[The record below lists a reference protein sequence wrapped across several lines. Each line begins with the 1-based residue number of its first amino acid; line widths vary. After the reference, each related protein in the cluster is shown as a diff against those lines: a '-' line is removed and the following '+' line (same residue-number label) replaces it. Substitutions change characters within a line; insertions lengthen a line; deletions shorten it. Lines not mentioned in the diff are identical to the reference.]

1 MLKPLTEH
9 GVTRSGKQPRGKHQS
24 LRLGRELGRR
34 FAKERGRVSTENQD
48 FLAVEIAGGV

>member
-1 MLKPLTEH
+1 MLKPPTGH

-24 LRLGRELGRR
+24 PRLGRELGRR

-48 FLAVEIAGGV
+48 LLAVEIAGGV